1 MTDAILHG
9 MGLLTKDSI
18 SSIKIGGVLQ
28 LDLFGED
35 NLLCGRVV
43 YARQGYG
50 LMRIQFVLENT
61 GAHYE
66 YETELKRV
74 LNSKNV

>member
-1 MTDAILHG
+1 MNILLVKDKKTSVRMTDAILHG

-50 LMRIQFVLENT
+50 LMRI
-61 GAHYE
+61 
-66 YETELKRV
+66 
-74 LNSKNV
+74 